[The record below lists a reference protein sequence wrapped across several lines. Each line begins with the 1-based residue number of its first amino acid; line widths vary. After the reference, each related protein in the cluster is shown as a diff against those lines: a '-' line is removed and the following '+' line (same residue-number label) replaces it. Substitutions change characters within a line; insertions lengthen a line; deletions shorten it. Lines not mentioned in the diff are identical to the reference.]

1 MKKICRILSIVAMVV
16 IATVATILIA
26 KAVQK
31 PKNKDVYVTSVSFK
45 TSAGAV
51 EIYRENKIVVS
62 KDMVNIKPANC
73 TVEPEFLFKKY
84 GQSGETEISGNA
96 HKFEDEGKYILI
108 CRVKSGDT
116 YYKEDR
122 LTIDVVN
129 TPRETTSFY
138 IQKLNVSNLYIDED
152 ISLDK
157 IASIKHSSNSRI
169 AVDCDEHVQYNNGVI
184 TPLKQGDS
192 KINVVLQDNYITIC
206 QEISFAVKPSVI
218 NAEVILKLT
227 VGDEVLANNVVEK
240 QYSEF
245 SFDIGYT
252 LVNLDRNQAIYCW
265 TESDVVEVIKF
276 NSPTIRL
283 RALGKGSAT
292 VYIKPI
298 ERPDITFE
306 IIVNII

>member
-1 MKKICRILSIVAMVV
+1 M
-16 IATVATILIA
+16 
-26 KAVQK
+26 
-31 PKNKDVYVTSVSFK
+31 
-45 TSAGAV
+45 
-51 EIYRENKIVVS
+51 
-62 KDMVNIKPANC
+62 
-73 TVEPEFLFKKY
+73 
-84 GQSGETEISGNA
+84 
-96 HKFEDEGKYILI
+96 
-108 CRVKSGDT
+108 
-116 YYKEDR
+116 
-122 LTIDVVN
+122 
-129 TPRETTSFY
+129 
-138 IQKLNVSNLYIDED
+138 
-152 ISLDK
+152 
-157 IASIKHSSNSRI
+157 
-169 AVDCDEHVQYNNGVI
+169 
-184 TPLKQGDS
+184 
-192 KINVVLQDNYITIC
+192 VLQDNYITIC